1 MFDLKQNN
9 SIDRYKFF
17 RDVHVWPLADEFN
30 FQGWLKNFEID
41 SNDYKIACH
50 ILDFFN
56 YYPKKMVDQMLI
68 ASVGRA
74 GYELSKHFSDWQH
87 SDFKNR
93 CIYTFIPG
101 EIQNPSDSG
110 NLFMRKLRDVL
121 EIDENKFVDYKDIH
135 DLLEGTKT
143 PLPIVFVDD
152 FVGSGM
158 QCYTAWCI
166 TEGGRN
172 SRTLSQISKLYGHK
186 FVYAPLLVNYKGY
199 ECIKKHCTDLILS
212 PSHIIG
218 AEYNLFNSNCICWKG
233 DLSLFHSGIEMI
245 LRKSSELGIPSTNG
259 QHVNDEKGFHAQGLA
274 LAFEHGA
281 PDAIPA
287 FFYWCADGWT
297 PLIKKKYKR

>member
-1 MFDLKQNN
+1 MFEIASN

-17 RDVHVWPLADEFN
+17 RDVHVWPLADELN
-30 FQGWLKNFEID
+30 FQGWLNNFD
-41 SNDYKIACH
+41 NPDDYNIACH

-74 GYELSKHFSDWQH
+74 GYELSKYFSNWQH

-93 CIYTFIPG
+93 CMYTFIPG
-101 EIQNPSDSG
+101 ETQNPSDSG

-121 EIDENKFVDYKDIH
+121 DIDESRFVDYKNIH
-135 DLLEGTKT
+135 DMLEDTKT

-158 QCYTAWCI
+158 QCYTAWCLNK
-166 TEGGRN
+166 GGKN
-172 SRTLSQISKLYGHK
+172 DRTLSQISQLCGHK

-199 ECIKKHCTDLILS
+199 ECINKYCTDLILS
-212 PSHIIG
+212 PSHVIG
-218 AEYNLFNSNCICWKG
+218 IEYNLFEPNCICWKG
-233 DLSLFHSGIEMI
+233 NYALYQSGIEMI
-245 LRKSSELGIPSTNG
+245 LRISNKLGIPSTNG
-259 QHVNDEKGFHAQGLA
+259 RHVNDEKGFHSQGLA

-287 FFYWCADGWT
+287 FFYWCSDNWT
-297 PLIKKKYKR
+297 PLINKTYQR